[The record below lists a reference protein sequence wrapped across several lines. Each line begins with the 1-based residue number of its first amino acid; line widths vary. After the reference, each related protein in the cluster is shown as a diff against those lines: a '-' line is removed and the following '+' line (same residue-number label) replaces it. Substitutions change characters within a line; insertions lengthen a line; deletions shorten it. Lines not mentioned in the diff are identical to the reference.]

1 MKHDLQVIGLSCGVR
16 PFRIAASATRFYAGE
31 PIHTNATYSSGAI
44 TSNTWV
50 VAAVDTPIVGTY
62 MLGGIASRDAQVNSA
77 GTVIAQK
84 AEVIV
89 PIPWLTRI
97 RGEAQTPASIDTDAE
112 LLLVLYDVTLL
123 SYSAT
128 GSSLSGPLYNIIQT
142 ATADS
147 SGLTIIDGDIVKGTI
162 DVIVDPRALRNDIT
176 A

>member
-1 MKHDLQVIGLSCGVR
+1 MKHDLKVIGLSCGVR

-31 PIHTNATYSSGAI
+31 PIHTDATYGSGAI

-50 VAAVDTPIVGTY
+50 VAAVDTPVVGTY

-97 RGEAQTPASIDTDAE
+97 RGKAETKTGVDTDAE

-123 SYSAT
+123 DYAAT
-128 GSSLSGPLYNIIQT
+128 GSPSSGPLYTILQT
-142 ATADS
+142 ASADS
-147 SGLTIIDGDIVKGTI
+147 SGLTIIDGNIAQGTL